1 MITEG
6 EKDLFFVRGGS
17 EVMMFLLMK
26 VLFPNWFLNCQYRRG
41 GQLFGRRYRWDF
53 WVPGGKGRGKEG
65 EGSFCY
71 ALEEEEWSN
80 PVGLEESWSLW
91 PPLLVNGQ
99 GCLTEARWD

>member
-1 MITEG
+1 MHMVVGSGSDARIRNLPVNAEG
-6 EKDLFFVRGGS
+6 LVPQLALDLSIKKAR
-17 EVMMFLLMK
+17 
-26 VLFPNWFLNCQYRRG
+26 
-41 GQLFGRRYRWDF
+41 GQLLSRGYKWDF